1 VEENSQ
7 CVESIPI
14 ITIVKRLRCIHEF
27 VVRGLMMDGGQ
38 IASCS
43 PRRHVVYS
51 FVNISFSP
59 GKQDLVGDLTFI
71 MCVCRARI
79 V

>member
-1 VEENSQ
+1 MRREHSYHHDLQ
-7 CVESIPI
+7 Q
-14 ITIVKRLRCIHEF
+14 
-27 VVRGLMMDGGQ
+27 DG
-38 IASCS
+38 IS
-43 PRRHVVYS
+43 PRVCGTRFDEGGWYHS
-51 FVNISFSP
+51 EPLAKTSCRLFVCQHFIQP

>member
-1 VEENSQ
+1 VEENLQ

-14 ITIVKRLRCIHEF
+14 ITIFNRMGSLHEF
-27 VVRGLMMDGGQ
+27 VVRGLMKAGGI
-38 IASCS
+38 IASRS